1 MSEEIFRAQEAARR
15 AFALPALA
23 MMILGAAFA
32 QSASAASFAD
42 SCAAG
47 TGGMFE
53 AKDCPCLDAKI
64 ADAGDKQT
72 LMAYFDLNAEMAR
85 TGNAPSSPEASDA
98 ATKGVQLIGKYLPQ
112 CMK

>member
-1 MSEEIFRAQEAARR
+1 MSEEISRACAVAR

-23 MMILGAAFA
+23 LLVLVAALGQA
-32 QSASAASFAD
+32 ASAASFID

-47 TGGMFE
+47 TGGLFE

-64 ADAGDKQT
+64 ADEGDKKT

-85 TGNAPSSPEASDA
+85 TGKAPTSPDASDA